1 MGLSMVPRSM
11 FGTSGKLVS
20 DVPTV
25 GRTRC
30 GRAAVGTITDQAGAK
45 VHVCIDHYFAMA
57 GQEMRGFVFEVDVE
71 RIGGARDTCQL
82 TISFA
87 GDERIRLPTG
97 T

>member
-1 MGLSMVPRSM
+1 MIPRSIL
-11 FGTSGKLVS
+11 TSNGKLVF
-20 DVPTV
+20 DVPAD
-25 GRTRC
+25 GRGKC
-30 GRAAVGTITDQAGAK
+30 GRAAAGTITDPAGAK

-87 GDERIRLPTG
+87 GDERVRLPTG